1 MQSSQPL
8 NKQTLRRA
16 IQFLWKKGKKIRK
29 IRYELG
35 VSMIPSKSKG
45 FQTIAP
51 NKRNQMSMLNE
62 EQQDFI
68 YEQAK
73 DKFTEI

>member
-16 IQFLWKKGKKIRK
+16 IQLLWKKGKKIRK
-29 IRYELG
+29 KRYELG

-45 FQTIAP
+45 CQTIAP